1 MIKYV
6 KNVNE
11 REAYRFLNAAVG
23 SWALPARLV
32 TSTSSRSL
40 RQLSAVD
47 DSCGCFRHYHVTR
60 CRNSVNRR
68 QPHCRPLHDETT
80 LASRNNKSASFQTN
94 SQTCCYTQ
102 NHFYCKQSLWLTGS
116 SFWRDCVPVDVVMQV
131 LSVEQQRAGQRWVS
145 TASKH
150 KCTVSCLMLFLTLLN
165 NKSSNDK
172 PKFTKFQNVRHV
184 F

>member
-32 TSTSSRSL
+32 TSTSSRPL

-60 CRNSVNRR
+60 YRNSVNRR
-68 QPHCRPLHDETT
+68 QPHCRPLHDQSKLANIT
-80 LASRNNKSASFQTN
+80 ASRQYNSVSFQTS
-94 SQTCCYTQ
+94 SQISK
-102 NHFYCKQSLWLTGS
+102 NHFYS
-116 SFWRDCVPVDVVMQV
+116 SI
-131 LSVEQQRAGQRWVS
+131 
-145 TASKH
+145 
-150 KCTVSCLMLFLTLLN
+150 
-165 NKSSNDK
+165 KSSRYSI
-172 PKFTKFQNVRHV
+172 PEVRFGV
-184 F
+184 IASQ